1 MVMKMEEKN
10 QFGQGILF
18 TFTNYVYA
26 FFLTNIYFVLANS
39 VFIFFFMTLEP
50 SFSNILLY
58 FLALIPT
65 GPAIAALYYSMEKLV
80 RTKELSPTHDF
91 FYGYRKNIKDI
102 LSIWFPILIVYFILF
117 VDLQYLRQSPTEAN
131 QILSIVIFVL
141 IVAWTMLI
149 LNAIAISSR
158 FKFRMRDIW
167 KLSVYYSFMKVK
179 NTVGNM
185 LILFILAFLTTVTTD
200 FLIIFVSSVVV
211 YLLTLNTKEM
221 LSHIEMNFLKSS
233 PIQTIQEKEKV

>member
-1 MVMKMEEKN
+1 MDEKN
-10 QFGQGILF
+10 QFGQGILY

-26 FFLTNIYFVLANS
+26 FLLTNIYFVLTNGL
-39 VFIFFFMTLEP
+39 FIFFFMTLEP

-65 GPAIAALYYSMEKLV
+65 GPAVAALYYSMEKLV

-91 FYGYRKNIKDI
+91 FYGFKKNIKDI
-102 LSIWFPILIVYFILF
+102 LSIWFPILLVYFILI
-117 VDLQYLRQSPTEAN
+117 VDLQYLRQTPTELN

-141 IVAWTMLI
+141 IVLWTMLI
-149 LNAIAISSR
+149 LNAVAISSR

-185 LILFILAFLTTVTTD
+185 LILFILAFITTITTD
-200 FLIIFVSSVVV
+200 FLILFVSSFVF
-211 YLLTLNTKEM
+211 YLLALNTKEM
-221 LSHIEMNFLKSS
+221 LLDIETNFLKTSS
-233 PIQTIQEKEKV
+233 KHTDQQLE